1 MLRLE
6 LLNVKADLER
16 ELGTWS
22 LSCKSCGRNVYRRS
36 SSFFSIGAGP
46 QFEGE
51 PPQGWP

>member
-1 MLRLE
+1 MLWLE

-22 LSCKSCGRNVYRRS
+22 LCCESCGRNVYRRR
-36 SSFFSIGAGP
+36 SSFPLGAGP
-46 QFEGE
+46 QLEGE